1 VKRELGVNMV
11 YDLSATPFFLRGSGY
26 REGSLFGWVMSDF
39 SLMDAIECGIV
50 KLPRVPIMDNVPGG
64 DTPMF
69 RNLWE
74 HVGKQLPK
82 KGRAAAKELDP
93 QKLPNAL
100 LTAIDALYGHY
111 EKTFDAWKQA
121 GIGVDPVFILVCNNT
136 ATSKLVHDYI
146 AGYEVDTPHGGKM
159 TMAGKCGLFQNF
171 DPDGIA
177 LPRMRTLLIDSTQV
191 DSGEAISSEFREA
204 ARDEIE
210 RFKQE
215 LIQRSGDR
223 AAAEKIDDSAIL
235 REVLNTVGRKG
246 QLGRASAAWFRSRC

>member
-1 VKRELGVNMV
+1 
-11 YDLSATPFFLRGSGY
+11 
-26 REGSLFGWVMSDF
+26 
-39 SLMDAIECGIV
+39 
-50 KLPRVPIMDNVPGG
+50 
-64 DTPMF
+64 
-69 RNLWE
+69 
-74 HVGKQLPK
+74 
-82 KGRAAAKELDP
+82 
-93 QKLPNAL
+93 L

-210 RFKQE
+210 RFKRTDPA
-215 LIQRSGDR
+215 QR
-223 AAAEKIDDSAIL
+223 
-235 REVLNTVGRKG
+235 
-246 QLGRASAAWFRSRC
+246 RSRGGREDRRQRDPARSAQHSGRGPVGEGIRCVVSVSMLTEGWTPTPSPTCWACARSVRNCCVNR